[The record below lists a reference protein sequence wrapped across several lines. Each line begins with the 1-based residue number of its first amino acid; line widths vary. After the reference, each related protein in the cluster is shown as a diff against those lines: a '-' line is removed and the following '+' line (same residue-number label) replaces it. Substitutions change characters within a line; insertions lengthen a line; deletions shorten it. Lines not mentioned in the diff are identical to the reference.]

1 MLEDYIFD
9 DHLRYEGHKLIY
21 TFPKPTE
28 EPIVIGGILGA
39 AILCVRLIN
48 TDEQKLRAIVLD
60 ERLHYEPFFADY
72 EQEVIGDDWGYLQ
85 AELNLLNDA
94 YIQLAASEIGLPDLC
109 PNMRQLTIAMDMVT
123 RYMQHLV
130 VEVFGEHIWEAEP
143 FSEPFAQWLFNA
155 GRTETNRQRFLTT
168 DWTDPAMVHALAEPR
183 NQTNE
188 PTFVF
193 EGEDAADIMRRYWEW
208 LWNAVQREANLY
220 PDAKARIAKSKQLIL
235 ENETGYDFLLPEINA
250 ITPEHAR
257 LFDSW
262 MKQWAEF
269 VNTKIKPE
277 KKITFWTKQVTEE
290 QQEALLDY
298 LKLQERQPQRYKC
311 LAVGVYCLRQLGY
324 VTYNIAPASIAKWLS
339 ERLQNDYSTGTGL
352 SQFRRAWNDLGRYS
366 PAVTDEIDH
375 LAKCGVKSIT

>member
-9 DHLRYEGHKLIY
+9 DHLRYQGHKLIY
-21 TFPKPTE
+21 TFPEPTE

-39 AILCVRLIN
+39 AILGVRLIN
-48 TDEQKLRAIVLD
+48 TDEQHSCEIVLD
-60 ERLHYEPFFADY
+60 ESLHYAPFFNRY
-72 EQEVIGDDWGYLQ
+72 EHEVIGDDWGYLQ

-94 YIQLAASEIGLPDLC
+94 YIQLTVSEKGLIDLC
-109 PNMRQLTIAMDMVT
+109 PNMRQLTIATDMVT
-123 RYMQHLV
+123 EYMQRLV

-143 FSEPFAQWLFNA
+143 WTEPFAQWLFNA

-168 DWTDPAMVHALAEPR
+168 DWTDPAMVNALAEQR

-208 LWNAVQREANLY
+208 LWNAAQAEANLY
-220 PDAKARIAKSKQLIL
+220 PDAKARIAKNKQLIL

-250 ITPEHAR
+250 ITPEKAR

-262 MKQWAEF
+262 MTQWAEF
-269 VNTKIKPE
+269 VNGKIKPE
-277 KKITFWTKQVTEE
+277 KKITFWTKDVTEE
-290 QQEALLDY
+290 QQEGLLDY
-298 LKLQERQPQRYKC
+298 LKFQERQPQRYKC
-311 LAVGVYCLRQLGY
+311 LAVGVYSLRQLGY
-324 VTYNIAPASIAKWLS
+324 VSYNIAPSSIAKWLS

-352 SQFRRAWNDLGRYS
+352 SQFRRAWNQLSRYNRD
-366 PAVTDEIDH
+366 VIDEVAH
-375 LAKCGVKSIT
+375 LAECGVKAIT